1 MPFLVLR
8 AAWEDPV
15 HLLFAGALPQSARDV
30 SMFFLLCRIIFI
42 LHHNSA
48 IQDLKIPGYL
58 KATTAGHFKSVI

>member
-1 MPFLVLR
+1 
-8 AAWEDPV
+8 
-15 HLLFAGALPQSARDV
+15 
-30 SMFFLLCRIIFI
+30 MFFLLCRIIFI